1 MVNIYCKA
9 DLKIPGWEKLWKEL
23 IKSNIT
29 RPVGKLLMYYVTW
42 YLPKMYIFIQLTIL
56 FIIGYIL
63 WENFKHLAIWNKTG
77 KNPHPKLA
85 SQVERNIWPSITCL
99 LVIATMRNITKK
111 GNLEAAIGPALNQT
125 LEIKQLDVCDEKS
138 IHNCINSIPQ
148 RHIDIL
154 SEYSEL

>member
-1 MVNIYCKA
+1 M
-9 DLKIPGWEKLWKEL
+9 KLD
-23 IKSNIT
+23 
-29 RPVGKLLMYYVTW
+29 V
-42 YLPKMYIFIQLTIL
+42 YLRCILTIL

-77 KNPHPKLA
+77 KNPLPKLA
-85 SQVERNIWPSITCL
+85 NQVERNIWPSITYL

-111 GNLEAAIGPALNQT
+111 ENLEAAIGSAFNQT

-154 SEYSEL
+154 SEYSELQLYQPSRRRKTNPMNPCVCVIVCVSVWVWLS